1 MTPKR
6 TIVGLWALGVGLRV
20 WGLGPRWRRAGV
32 QGSGWRAWGAEFGMW
47 GFKVTQILQNP
58 IIREYTLTYNRNPNM
73 IEGIFLH

>member
-1 MTPKR
+1 M
-6 TIVGLWALGVGLRV
+6 
-20 WGLGPRWRRAGV
+20 

-73 IEGIFLH
+73 IEGIFLPLRGIGVP